1 MQIAE
6 KVGQCLPRGKRYPFH
21 SAMWLGFFGFQMP
34 YESAGDVIKSLYCR
48 HSLGRRRA
56 IVDSRLRVMCW
67 CCVISALRLLEMPDL
82 SLSHIHLELTWP
94 WLNDDPIVLK
104 LMNTYLMRRGVD
116 IEENGIRVCWDC
128 NAFRVLCGSSGS
140 RIGVSI

>member
-21 SAMWLGFFGFQMP
+21 GAMWLGFFGFQMP
-34 YESAGDVIKSLYCR
+34 YENAGDGIKSLYCR

-94 WLNDDPIVLK
+94 WLNDD
-104 LMNTYLMRRGVD
+104 MFRGTH
-116 IEENGIRVCWDC
+116 NIRY
-128 NAFRVLCGSSGS
+128 S
-140 RIGVSI
+140 